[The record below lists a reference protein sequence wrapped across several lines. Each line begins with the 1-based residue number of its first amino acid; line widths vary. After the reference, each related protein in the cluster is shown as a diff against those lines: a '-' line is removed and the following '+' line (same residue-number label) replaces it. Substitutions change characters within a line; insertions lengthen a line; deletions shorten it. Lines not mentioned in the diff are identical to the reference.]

1 MRYVTFR
8 IPLPLPPGPVR
19 INWRRVR
26 SHAID
31 VAFLVGVSILAAL
44 GAALWPSWTM
54 TWGWAGGATVSGIL
68 YYRGLRRSPVQYF
81 ASARTAIERIVRD
94 SLGFRGWSAPRC
106 FPRGPDEG
114 PHAAYGPFR
123 IVPLGLL
130 GIGITALLGVGII
143 KALPLLGQKWENKL
157 LGLRKAEARA
167 NPIEQMENDLVRD
180 GRKLGSTREALM
192 NIKGQIDG
200 MASSLDRQKKADPGA
215 EYADME
221 RGLMAMRQF
230 HKDYCAKYEQARAA
244 FDAKKLYIERQKFK
258 WGFAQEGQ
266 KAMAML
272 NADDAESMFQALLTD
287 EAYKQ
292 VDLEYSRTFAAL
304 DLENTNISESKQIEF
319 AKGSVID
326 VSAIQIPARE
336 RVHAKG

>member
-123 IVPLGLL
+123 IVPLGDECHA
-130 GIGITALLGVGII
+130 IFSDEQKRVVAITQW
-143 KALPLLGQKWENKL
+143 PED
-157 LGLRKAEARA
+157 AEAF
-167 NPIEQMENDLVRD
+167 VRCRYEYNAAE
-180 GRKLGSTREALM
+180 GKAF
-192 NIKGQIDG
+192 
-200 MASSLDRQKKADPGA
+200 LDRINPKK
-215 EYADME
+215 
-221 RGLMAMRQF
+221 
-230 HKDYCAKYEQARAA
+230 
-244 FDAKKLYIERQKFK
+244 
-258 WGFAQEGQ
+258 
-266 KAMAML
+266 
-272 NADDAESMFQALLTD
+272 
-287 EAYKQ
+287 EA
-292 VDLEYSRTFAAL
+292 
-304 DLENTNISESKQIEF
+304 
-319 AKGSVID
+319 
-326 VSAIQIPARE
+326 
-336 RVHAKG
+336 